1 MNDTPKPAVIALRPD
16 FAAIA
21 EWIKPGAKILDLGC
35 GDGSLLRYLRDTRDV
50 FGYGVEIDDDNLLK
64 CFHNGINVIQNDL
77 EAGLSG
83 FESNSFDYV
92 ILSQTLQAMRHTEGI
107 IQEMLRVGKE
117 GIVSFPNF
125 GYWKNRMQVIAGH
138 MPVSETLPYY
148 WYNTPNIHLCTVA
161 DFDAFLESRGCEIE
175 NRVVLSQGSQVSVA
189 PNLLGEL
196 AIYRFRRRRAR
207 TVGSARKKSPRA

>member
-1 MNDTPKPAVIALRPD
+1 MTNTSAPSPLVLRPD

-50 FGYGVEIDDDNLLK
+50 FGYGVEIDETNLLK
-64 CFHNGINVIQNDL
+64 CFRNGINVIQNDL
-77 EAGLSG
+77 EAGLSS
-83 FESNSFDYV
+83 FASDSFDYV

-125 GYWKNRMQVIAGH
+125 GNWKNRMQVISGR
-138 MPVSETLPYY
+138 MPVSETLPYR
-148 WYNTPNIHLCTVA
+148 WYNTPNIHLCTLD
-161 DFDAFLESRGCEIE
+161 DFEELCQQCDARILERKVMSNHYRPVNFL
-175 NRVVLSQGSQVSVA
+175 
-189 PNLLGEL
+189 PNLRGML
-196 AIYRFRRRRAR
+196 AFYRFERR
-207 TVGSARKKSPRA
+207 T